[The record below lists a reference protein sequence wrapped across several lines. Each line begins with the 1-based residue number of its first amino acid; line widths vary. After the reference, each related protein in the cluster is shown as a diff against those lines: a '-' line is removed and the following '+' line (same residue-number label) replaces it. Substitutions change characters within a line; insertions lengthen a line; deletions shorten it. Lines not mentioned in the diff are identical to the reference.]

1 MSAVIEKA
9 LWLIEH
15 RYGEDL
21 SLDDIASHCGVS
33 RFYLSRRFPAA
44 TGFSVTAYLRAR
56 RLTEAAKALAAG
68 APDILDVALIATY
81 GSHEAFTRAF
91 RDQFGMTPEQLRAL
105 GSTDG
110 IALVEA
116 IRYDAT
122 PFIDLPPPEIAERPP
137 LLLAGLSERH
147 PFNKPQ
153 EVPAQWQRFNPFI
166 GTIANAREEAAYGVV
181 SDARFGADGFQYT
194 TAVAVTRLGELPPEL
209 KALRL
214 AAGKFARFRYRGH
227 VSKMRAMVHTI
238 FNRDL
243 DLLGI
248 EPGEFP
254 SFVEYY
260 GPDFDPDSGDGQQ
273 EIWVPLKP

>member
-21 SLDDIASHCGVS
+21 SLDDIASHCSVS
-33 RFYLSRRFPAA
+33 RFHLSRRFQAA

-56 RLTEAAKALAAG
+56 RLTEAAKALAGG
-68 APDILDVALIATY
+68 APDILDVALVATY

-91 RDQFGMTPEQLRAL
+91 REQFGITPEQLRAQ

-110 IALVEA
+110 IAMVEA

-122 PFIDLPPPEIAERPP
+122 PFVDLPPPSVTERST

-147 PFNKPQ
+147 PFNKPE
-153 EVPAQWQRFNPFI
+153 EVPAHWQRFNPFI
-166 GTIANAREEAAYGVV
+166 GAIPNARDEAAYGVL
-181 SDARFGADGFQYT
+181 SEARFGGEGFQYT
-194 TAVAVTRLGELPPEL
+194 AAVEITRLGELPPEL
-209 KALRL
+209 KTLRL
-214 AAGKFARFRYRGH
+214 PAGRFAQFRYRGH
-227 VSKMRAMVHTI
+227 VSKMRAMVNTI

-243 DLLGI
+243 DALGM
-248 EPGEFP
+248 EPAQFP
-254 SFVEYY
+254 NFVEYY
-260 GPDFDPDSGDGQQ
+260 GPEFDPESGFGQQ

>member
-21 SLDDIASHCGVS
+21 SLESIANHCGVS
-33 RFYLSRRFPAA
+33 RFHLSRRFQAA
-44 TGFSVTAYLRAR
+44 SGYSVTAYQRAR

-68 APDILDVALIATY
+68 APDILDVALVATY

-91 RDQFGMTPEQLRAL
+91 RDQFGLTPEQLRAR

-110 IALVEA
+110 ILMVEP

-122 PFIDLPPPEIAERPP
+122 PFIDLPPPEITERPT
-137 LLLAGLSERH
+137 LLLAGLSESH
-147 PFNKPQ
+147 PFNKPEQ
-153 EVPAQWQRFNPFI
+153 VPAQWQRFNPFI
-166 GTIANAREEAAYGVV
+166 GIVPNARDEAAFGVV
-181 SDARFGADGFQYT
+181 GEARFGGEGFQYT
-194 TAVAVTRLGELPPEL
+194 AAVEITRLGELPPEL

-214 AAGKFARFRYRGH
+214 PAGRFAQFRYRGH

-243 DLLGI
+243 DALGI
-248 EPGEFP
+248 EAGEFP
-254 SFVEYY
+254 NFVEYY
-260 GPDFDPDSGDGQQ
+260 GPDFDPESGSGQQ